1 VGPIPV
7 NGGRCFGRPRQHLGS
22 LGDAFWNLFEQI
34 KGLFGL
40 LMGFGFWVENGGI
53 LGVFWVLGFLGPFLR
68 LEGWGS
74 PRGQYTRFSI
84 DRGKLGVGTYPV
96 PLVLRI
102 LVGFRPK
109 KMLYGCIVVYI
120 IQGKVYCQT

>member
-1 VGPIPV
+1 MGPIPV

-53 LGVFWVLGFLGPFLR
+53 LQVSGMPNWRGAEDD
-68 LEGWGS
+68 EGDEG
-74 PRGQYTRFSI
+74 
-84 DRGKLGVGTYPV
+84 DK
-96 PLVLRI
+96 
-102 LVGFRPK
+102 
-109 KMLYGCIVVYI
+109 
-120 IQGKVYCQT
+120 